1 MATLVKKGS
10 LREPMTSRQPTAQ
23 VSRQQT
29 ASSKPPGNS
38 PSALQRIMPEVPS
51 SPKATSQMS
60 AGRQSLREALITKLL
75 KKYSP
80 VSISHYDIGS
90 SSFF

>member
-1 MATLVKKGS
+1 MA
-10 LREPMTSRQPTAQ
+10 SRQPSAQ

-51 SPKATSQMS
+51 SPNVMSQMS
-60 AGRQSLREALITKLL
+60 AGRSSLREALISKLL

-80 VSISHYDIGS
+80 VCAYSERSNVTS
-90 SSFF
+90 LSFLAASRKQQNG